1 MILQDV
7 NDVIR
12 SRRSIRKYRK
22 DTVSEEQISRI
33 LDAGIWAPSAH
44 NVQPWRFCVISSPV
58 IKERLA
64 MAMGARYRQDL
75 ESDGEATE
83 RIETLVNTSIER
95 FTKAPV
101 LLLVCLTMKGMDS
114 YPDKKRQDAEYVMG
128 IQSVAAAIQ
137 NILFKIHAEG
147 LSACWFCAPL
157 FCQKEVQKT
166 LGLSKDL
173 LPQAL
178 ITIGVPDEAPEAPKR
193 FQVKDVVT
201 FYE

>member
-1 MILQDV
+1 MYDIKE
-7 NDVIR
+7 VIR
-12 SRRSIRKYRK
+12 SRRSIRKYRE
-22 DTVSEEQISRI
+22 DIVSDEQIFRI

-44 NVQPWRFCVISSPV
+44 NAQPWQFCVISSPAM
-58 IKERLA
+58 KQRLA
-64 MAMGARYRQDL
+64 KAMGAKYRQDL
-75 ESDGEATE
+75 IIDGEDADT
-83 RIETLVNTSIER
+83 IETLVSTSIER

-114 YPDKKRQDAEYVMG
+114 YPDKKRQDAESIMG

-137 NILFKIHAEG
+137 NILLTIHTEG

-178 ITIGVPDEAPEAPKR
+178 ITIGVPDEAPEVPKR

-201 FYE
+201 FYQ